1 MVETVTYST
10 RDLNYA
16 QKLSYW
22 RDYVCQTFVDLNCEN
37 ASKEMFEGEISSRD
51 AHDLRYST
59 VASSPQRVV
68 RDKRRIAKSNH
79 DCFLVSMQLTGQG
92 HVQQAGRTASLS
104 PGEFALYDVTRPY
117 SLTFEKDYKQLVLTL
132 PRAKLLERFADAEGA
147 TAIAVSSTHSAT
159 QLATT
164 LFSQLSTHLPQLD
177 NFTVQK
183 LQDDAIDLL
192 VDALRAQTVA
202 DLPQQGQSQTLL
214 TQRILRFIDANLAD
228 PELKPDTIACA
239 HGISERYLR
248 KLFEKRQKS
257 VSDTIWHRRL
267 EHAKFDLTNPAKAH
281 ISLASIAY
289 DWGFKD
295 PSHFSRTFKAAYGLS
310 PRAARKAGLS

>member
-1 MVETVTYST
+1 MVETITLST
-10 RDLNYA
+10 RDLSYS
-16 QKLSYW
+16 QKLRYW

-37 ASKEMFEGEISSRD
+37 ASQADFEGEITSRD
-51 AHDLRYST
+51 AHDLRYSI

-68 RDKRRIAKSNH
+68 RDKARIARSNH

-92 HVQQAGRTASLS
+92 HVQQAGRTATIK

-117 SLTFEKDYKQLVLTL
+117 SLTFEKDYRQLVLTL
-132 PRAKLLERFADAEGA
+132 PRAKLLERFSDVESA
-147 TAIAVSSTHSAT
+147 TAISVASTHSAT

-177 NFTVQK
+177 HFTVQK
-183 LQDDAIDLL
+183 LQNDAVDLL
-192 VDALRAQTVA
+192 VDALRAQTVP
-202 DLPQQGQSQTLL
+202 DMPQQGQSQTLL
-214 TQRILRFIDANLAD
+214 TQRIIRFIDANLAD
-228 PELKPDTIACA
+228 PELKPETIAAA

-248 KLFEKRQKS
+248 KLFEKRDKTA
-257 VSDTIWHRRL
+257 SDYIWQRRL
-267 EHAKFDLTNPAKAH
+267 EHARLDLTNPAKAH

-295 PSHFSRTFKAAYGLS
+295 PSHFSRTFKAAFGLS
-310 PRAARKAGLS
+310 PREARKRGLH